1 MKVSLTVAVPGDM
14 EGKKIPITLAEFVIG
29 RDPQCH
35 LCPGSP
41 RVGSRHCALR
51 VRANKVF
58 LKNFDRHTGTYVN
71 DRRIDGEVQLLNGD
85 WLKIGPLLFCV
96 NIEAAPSSTLHHEDL
111 VAQLLLIEGENGE
124 AKDGTPRAGGT
135 PATETDADRD
145 KPPEDKDAP
154 APVQSPAAKAILE
167 KYRRRGR
174 G

>member
-14 EGKKIPITLAEFVIG
+14 EGQEIPISLGEFVIG

-41 RVGSRHCALR
+41 RVAGRHCALL

-58 LKNFDRHTGTYVN
+58 LKNFDRHTGTFVN

-96 NIEAAPSSTLHHEDL
+96 NIEGAVPSQSVQHEDL
-111 VAQLLLIEGENGE
+111 AAELLLLESPDAQAKE
-124 AKDGTPRAGGT
+124 AAEVPEVVEPNSNQDGANTSQ
-135 PATETDADRD
+135 
-145 KPPEDKDAP
+145 PPAP
-154 APVQSPAAKAILE
+154 AVRHPILE